1 MVNMWQKV
9 APHLMRWVG
18 RTLVFVLVVYAVGM
32 AGGSFLSA
40 RLVAA
45 LGVPDAPDVTPISA
59 PVAKA
64 RSRSEFDTLVDG
76 NMFGIE
82 VDVNRPAETTEAVT
96 NPTVEISNLPVEL
109 LGTLAGS
116 PDVSMAIVRDKRN
129 QAVQIYRLG
138 EQVLEMAT
146 LMVIERL
153 RIVVER
159 NGRQEEIVMSEDASK
174 VQPKSEAPAAAAP
187 AGQPTVDVVERGAN
201 NFVIDKEQFGTMLDD
216 LGPLLSSARVV
227 PNFKDGV
234 IDGYKIFAI
243 KKGSLYEKI
252 GLQNGDI
259 IDTINGLKIET
270 PDRAVQMF
278 QQLRSEQTF
287 TVDVRRDGQ
296 PQQFSYALE

>member
-1 MVNMWQKV
+1 MWQKM
-9 APHLMRWVG
+9 APQLMRWVG
-18 RTLVFVLVVYAVGM
+18 RVLVFSLAVYAVGIA
-32 AGGSFLSA
+32 AGSYLSA
-40 RLVAA
+40 RLVAS
-45 LGVPDAPDVTPISA
+45 LGVPDVPDVTPVTA
-59 PVAKA
+59 PQA
-64 RSRSEFDTLVDG
+64 RPRARAEFDAVVDG

-82 VDVNRPAETTEAVT
+82 IDLNRPVETTAPVT
-96 NPTVEISNLPVEL
+96 DATVEISNLPVEL
-109 LGTLAGS
+109 LGTLAGA

-129 QAVQIYRLG
+129 QSVQIYRLG
-138 EQVLEMAT
+138 EQVLDMAT
-146 LMVIERL
+146 LMVVERL

-159 NGRQEEIVMSEDASK
+159 SGRQEEIVMSEDASK
-174 VQPKSEAPAAAAP
+174 VQPKTEASGPPGPANA
-187 AGQPTVDVVERGAN
+187 QPGVEVVERGDN
-201 NFVIDKEQFGTMLDD
+201 NFVIDKEQFGTMLED

-259 IDTINGLKIET
+259 IDSINGLKIET

-287 TVDVRRDGQ
+287 TVDIRRDGQ
-296 PQQFSYALE
+296 PQVFSYALE